1 MVRRALV
8 TAGAVLVGLLAVAPA
23 LATAAAPPSLGI
35 SELSRA
41 SIGFHF
47 HRGPYLV
54 YVEMEG
60 PGNKLALT
68 VVRHGASADYRT
80 EPHFEGRSVRARF
93 GRLGSLDFDF
103 TPSPGKVRRCGTI
116 VQAQGIFTGDFEFT
130 GEHRYIHFDIHRIGG
145 ERITA
150 GSCSSSDRAS
160 SRRPRPAFAAAKKRG
175 VTLQARTPGPWPLDT
190 LTATGEWG
198 LQGFEGGVAGF
209 RWERGEG
216 MEVIRGA
223 QIGIGRNRF
232 RWDVD
237 AGTATLRPR
246 APFTGSATFTRR
258 PGTKPR
264 WSGSLRV
271 PILGG
276 RPLSLAGPRF
286 QAHLR
291 AGSPFE

>member
-1 MVRRALV
+1 MRRALV
-8 TAGAVLVGLLAVAPA
+8 IAGVMLAGLLAMAPA

-35 SELSRA
+35 SEVSRA

-80 EPHFEGRSVRARF
+80 KPHFEGSSVRARF
-93 GRLGSLDFDF
+93 GRLGSLDLTF

-116 VQAQGIFTGDFEFT
+116 VQSQGIFTGDFEFT
-130 GEHRYIHFDIHRIGG
+130 GEHRYIHFDIHRISG
-145 ERITA
+145 EHTTA

-160 SRRPRPAFAAAKKRG
+160 SHRSRIALAAAKKRG
-175 VTLQARTPGPWPLDT
+175 VTLQAITPGPWPLDT

-198 LQGFEGGVAGF
+198 VHGFEGGVAGF
-209 RWERGEG
+209 RWERREG

-237 AGTATLRPR
+237 AGTATIRPA
-246 APFTGSATFTRR
+246 APFTGSATFSRR
-258 PGTKPR
+258 PDGKPR

-276 RPLSLAGPRF
+276 RPL
-286 QAHLR
+286 
-291 AGSPFE
+291 